1 MPLDFAAAICE
12 SETAAAG
19 VLVDAFFVEPPV
31 EVELGAEV
39 GGAEG
44 ALAAGAA
51 LALLPDVLLELLA
64 AAFELSAVAAPASAV
79 LDSALFFL
87 LLLAPGVLGL
97 ADSLPGSEELAAL
110 VSDFL
115 LFLLLLL
122 APAVPVLAVS
132 LEGSEEVAALVS
144 DFLLFLLLLFVE
156 PLLVVS
162 ELAEL
167 SGVAESDFLD
177 FVLLFEG
184 LESPLVLVL
193 LVVSSEVDFV
203 FFFLLL
209 VEVVP

>member
-19 VLVDAFFVEPPV
+19 VLVDAFFVEPPA

-39 GGAEG
+39 AGAEG

-64 AAFELSAVAAPASAV
+64 PAFELSAVAAPASAV
-79 LDSALFFL
+79 LESALFFL

-177 FVLLFEG
+177 FVLLFEE

>member
-19 VLVDAFFVEPPV
+19 VLVDAFFVEPPA

-39 GGAEG
+39 AGAEG

-64 AAFELSAVAAPASAV
+64 AAFELSAAAPASGV

-87 LLLAPGVLGL
+87 LG
-97 ADSLPGSEELAAL
+97 
-110 VSDFL
+110 
-115 LFLLLLL
+115 
-122 APAVPVLAVS
+122 LAVS
-132 LEGSEEVAALVS
+132 LEGSEELVALVS

-156 PLLVVS
+156 PLLVAS

-177 FVLLFEG
+177 FVLLFEE
-184 LESPLVLVL
+184 LESPLMVGL

>member
-12 SETAAAG
+12 SETAAAD
-19 VLVDAFFVEPPV
+19 VLVDAFFVEPPA
-31 EVELGAEV
+31 EVELEAEV
-39 GGAEG
+39 AGAEG

-64 AAFELSAVAAPASAV
+64 VAFELSAVAVPVSAV

-87 LLLAPGVLGL
+87 LLLAPEVLVL
-97 ADSLPGSEELAAL
+97 AGSPEGSEELAAL

-122 APAVPVLAVS
+122 AAVPVLAVS

-144 DFLLFLLLLFVE
+144 DFLLFLLLLLVE
-156 PLLVVS
+156 PLLVDS

-177 FVLLFEG
+177 FVLLFEE
-184 LESPLVLVL
+184 LESLLVLVL
-193 LVVSSEVDFV
+193 FVVSSEVDFV

>member
-19 VLVDAFFVEPPV
+19 VLVDAFFVEPLA

-39 GGAEG
+39 AGAEG

-64 AAFELSAVAAPASAV
+64 AALELSAVVAPASAV

-132 LEGSEEVAALVS
+132 LVGSEEVAAVVS

-156 PLLVVS
+156 PLPVVS

-177 FVLLFEG
+177 FVLLFEE
-184 LESPLVLVL
+184 LEPPLVLVL

>member
-19 VLVDAFFVEPPV
+19 VLVDAFLVEPPA

-39 GGAEG
+39 AAAEG

-51 LALLPDVLLELLA
+51 LALLPDALLELLA
-64 AAFELSAVAAPASAV
+64 VVFELSAVAAPASAV
-79 LDSALFFL
+79 LDSPLFFL
-87 LLLAPGVLGL
+87 LLLVPAVLVL
-97 ADSLPGSEELAAL
+97 AGSLEGSEELAAL

-122 APAVPVLAVS
+122 APAVLVLAGS
-132 LEGSEEVAALVS
+132 LEGSEELAALVS

-156 PLLVVS
+156 LLLAVS

-167 SGVAESDFLD
+167 SDVAESDFFD
-177 FVLLFEG
+177 FVLLFDE
-184 LESPLVLVL
+184 LESLLELVLF
-193 LVVSSEVDFV
+193 VVSSEVDFF

>member
-19 VLVDAFFVEPPV
+19 VLLDAFFVEPPA

-39 GGAEG
+39 AGAEG

-51 LALLPDVLLELLA
+51 LALLPDVLPELLV

-97 ADSLPGSEELAAL
+97 AGSLAGSEELAL

-132 LEGSEEVAALVS
+132 LEGSEEVAAVVS
-144 DFLLFLLLLFVE
+144 DFLLFLLLFFVE

-177 FVLLFEG
+177 FVLLFEE
-184 LESPLVLVL
+184 LEPPLVLVL